1 MMRRQPE
8 PCSVLRSSSTAHTT
22 HTGAHAVWECQPHT
36 LLWQHNICICKHL
49 KIKFFLKEKFHI
61 FHKTSFLTLPPTCC
75 QKTLTTGT
83 VMCNYS
89 DPWLPLPNP
98 TPSSTVCVNSPG
110 ARNFHTYT
118 DTHTSLAVSMQH
130 TAPSSLSLWGVWVLL
145 KSSRRAS
152 RGMPSQTF
160 PVDIWFLTSQKL
172 WIDLNRFNVLGVFL
186 TFNFNWNLNF
196 TLTLLKNCFRPFKFT
211 SWALE
216 IWK

>member
-1 MMRRQPE
+1 MASCTRRSDDEEAAGALLGVTLILYGTYHPHRSTRGMR
-8 PCSVLRSSSTAHTT
+8 
-22 HTGAHAVWECQPHT
+22 ECQPHT

-130 TAPSSLSLWGVWVLL
+130 TAPSSLSL
-145 KSSRRAS
+145 
-152 RGMPSQTF
+152 
-160 PVDIWFLTSQKL
+160 
-172 WIDLNRFNVLGVFL
+172 
-186 TFNFNWNLNF
+186 
-196 TLTLLKNCFRPFKFT
+196 
-211 SWALE
+211 
-216 IWK
+216 